1 MCDSCGVSMPKIQNA
16 GRTLRI
22 ALVIPPPQ
30 KPGPIWCPNLP
41 IGIAYLTAVLEKS
54 GYNVT
59 VIDCPAL
66 GIDHEN
72 LGAKIATIEPSV
84 VGITSVTPMIQ
95 SALLAAH
102 VAKEK
107 CPNAIVILGGPH
119 VTFMDKQI
127 LSENSEVDVVVRGE
141 GEQTLLELMRH
152 VSNFGDLHEIAG
164 ITFRNN
170 GRIIRTPN
178 RPFIQNLDELP
189 RPAYEH
195 FPLRKYRLF
204 GKAVLPI
211 MTSRGCPF
219 QCSYCVSSRMNGIRF
234 RARSP
239 KNVVDELEWL
249 RDTHGADA
257 FSFYDDAFTLDIARA
272 CEICEE
278 IKNRNIG
285 LPWDCQ
291 TRVDQITKE
300 VLAKMREANCQLV
313 SFGVESGNQKILNAV
328 KKRTTIEQN
337 ERAIRWAKEAGLP
350 VAMSVIIGYPG
361 ETTDT
366 LKQTLDF
373 IRRTEPDYVYL
384 CLATPYPGTELREL
398 VKELGWKMSR
408 EWSQYDLQ
416 TPVFENPLL
425 PNDKLMEARKKFYND
440 FYSPSYILRQSS
452 KGNFYSQIMAHT
464 ALNYILWRIKL
475 SKFVPAILRRSFEH

>member
-1 MCDSCGVSMPKIQNA
+1 LFDGCGVRMLKIQKA
-16 GRTLRI
+16 DKTLRVV
-22 ALVIPPPQ
+22 LVIPPPQ
-30 KPGPIWCPNLP
+30 TAEPIWCPNLP

-54 GYNVT
+54 GYDVT

-107 CPNAIVILGGPH
+107 CPNTIVILGGPH
-119 VTFMDKQI
+119 VTFMDEQI
-127 LSENSEVDVVVRGE
+127 LSENPEVDVVVRGE

-189 RPAYEH
+189 RPAYEQL
-195 FPLRKYRLF
+195 PLKKYQLF
-204 GKAVLPI
+204 GKTILPI

-219 QCSYCVSSRMNGIRF
+219 RCSYCVSSRLNGVKF

-257 FSFYDDAFTLDIARA
+257 FSFYDDAFTFDIERA
-272 CEICEE
+272 GKICEE

-291 TRVDQITKE
+291 TRVDRISKE
-300 VLAKMREANCQLV
+300 VLVKMREAKCQLV
-313 SFGVESGNQKILNAV
+313 SFGVESGSQKILDAV
-328 KKRTTIEQN
+328 NKRTTVEQN
-337 ERAIRWAKEAGLP
+337 ERAIGWAKEVGIS
-350 VAMSVIIGYPG
+350 VSISVIIGYPG
-361 ETTDT
+361 ETPDT
-366 LKQTLDF
+366 LKQTMDF
-373 IRRTEPDYVYL
+373 IRKVEPDYVYL
-384 CLATPYPGTELREL
+384 CLATPYPGTALREL
-398 VKELGWKMSR
+398 VKELGWNMSI

-425 PNDKLMEARKKFYND
+425 PNDELLEARKEFYNN
-440 FYSPSYILRQSS
+440 FYSPKYILRQSL
-452 KGNFYSQIMAHT
+452 KGNFYSQIMART
-464 ALNYILWRIKL
+464 ALNYILWRTKL
-475 SKFVPAILRRSFEH
+475 PRLVPAFLRR

>member
-1 MCDSCGVSMPKIQNA
+1 MLKIQKA
-16 GRTLRI
+16 DKTLRVV
-22 ALVIPPPQ
+22 LVIPPPQ
-30 KPGPIWCPNLP
+30 TAEPIWCPNLP

-54 GYNVT
+54 GYDVT

-107 CPNAIVILGGPH
+107 CPNTIVILGGPH
-119 VTFMDKQI
+119 VTFMDEQI
-127 LSENSEVDVVVRGE
+127 LSENPEVDVVVRGE

-189 RPAYEH
+189 RPAYEQL
-195 FPLRKYRLF
+195 PLKKYQLF
-204 GKAVLPI
+204 GKTILPI

-219 QCSYCVSSRMNGIRF
+219 RCSYCVSSRLNGVKF

-257 FSFYDDAFTLDIARA
+257 FSFYDDAFTFDIERA
-272 CEICEE
+272 GKICEE

-291 TRVDQITKE
+291 TRVDRISKE
-300 VLAKMREANCQLV
+300 VLVKMREAKCQLV
-313 SFGVESGNQKILNAV
+313 SFGVESGSQKILDAV
-328 KKRTTIEQN
+328 NKRTTVEQN
-337 ERAIRWAKEAGLP
+337 ERAIGWAKEVGIS
-350 VAMSVIIGYPG
+350 VSISVIIGYPG
-361 ETTDT
+361 ETPDT
-366 LKQTLDF
+366 LKQTMDF
-373 IRRTEPDYVYL
+373 IRKVEPDYVYL
-384 CLATPYPGTELREL
+384 CLATPYPGTALREL
-398 VKELGWKMSR
+398 VKELGWNMSI

-416 TPVFENPLL
+416 TPIFENPLL
-425 PNDKLMEARKKFYND
+425 PNDELLEARKEFYNN
-440 FYSPSYILRQSS
+440 FYSPKYILRQSL
-452 KGNFYSQIMAHT
+452 KGNFYSQIMART
-464 ALNYILWRIKL
+464 ALNYILWRTKL
-475 SKFVPAILRRSFEH
+475 PRLVPAFLRR

>member
-1 MCDSCGVSMPKIQNA
+1 MLKIQKA
-16 GRTLRI
+16 DKTLRVV
-22 ALVIPPPQ
+22 LVIPPPQ
-30 KPGPIWCPNLP
+30 TAEPIWCPNLP

-54 GYNVT
+54 GYDVT

-107 CPNAIVILGGPH
+107 CPNTIVILGGPH
-119 VTFMDKQI
+119 VTFMDEQI
-127 LSENSEVDVVVRGE
+127 LSENPEVDVVVRGE

-189 RPAYEH
+189 RPAYEQL
-195 FPLRKYRLF
+195 PLKKYQLF
-204 GKAVLPI
+204 GKTILPI

-219 QCSYCVSSRMNGIRF
+219 RCSYCVSSRLNGVKF

-257 FSFYDDAFTLDIARA
+257 FSFYDDAFTFDIERA
-272 CEICEE
+272 GKICEE

-291 TRVDQITKE
+291 TRVDRISKE
-300 VLAKMREANCQLV
+300 VLVKMREAKCQLV
-313 SFGVESGNQKILNAV
+313 SFGVESGSQKILDAV
-328 KKRTTIEQN
+328 NKRTTVEQN
-337 ERAIRWAKEAGLP
+337 ERAIGWAKEVGIS
-350 VAMSVIIGYPG
+350 VSISVIIGYPG
-361 ETTDT
+361 ETPDT
-366 LKQTLDF
+366 LKQTMDF
-373 IRRTEPDYVYL
+373 IRKVEPDYVYL
-384 CLATPYPGTELREL
+384 CLATPYPGTALREL
-398 VKELGWKMSR
+398 VKELGWNMSI

-425 PNDKLMEARKKFYND
+425 PNDELLEARKEFYNN
-440 FYSPSYILRQSS
+440 FYSPKYILRQSL
-452 KGNFYSQIMAHT
+452 KGNFYSQIMART
-464 ALNYILWRIKL
+464 ALNYILWRTKL
-475 SKFVPAILRRSFEH
+475 PRLVPAFLRR

>member
-1 MCDSCGVSMPKIQNA
+1 MFDGCGVRMLKIQKA
-16 GRTLRI
+16 DKTLRVV
-22 ALVIPPPQ
+22 LVIPPPQ
-30 KPGPIWCPNLP
+30 TAEPIWCPNLP

-54 GYNVT
+54 GYDVT

-107 CPNAIVILGGPH
+107 CPNTIVILGGPH
-119 VTFMDKQI
+119 VTFMDEQI
-127 LSENSEVDVVVRGE
+127 LSENPEVDVVVRGE

-189 RPAYEH
+189 RPAYEQL
-195 FPLRKYRLF
+195 PLKKYQLF
-204 GKAVLPI
+204 GKTILPI

-219 QCSYCVSSRMNGIRF
+219 RCSYCVSSRLNGVKF

-257 FSFYDDAFTLDIARA
+257 FSFYDDAFTFDIERA
-272 CEICEE
+272 GKICEE

-291 TRVDQITKE
+291 TRVDRISKE
-300 VLAKMREANCQLV
+300 VLVKMREAKCQLV
-313 SFGVESGNQKILNAV
+313 SFGVESGSQKILDAV
-328 KKRTTIEQN
+328 NKRTTVEQN
-337 ERAIRWAKEAGLP
+337 ERAIGWAKEVGIP
-350 VAMSVIIGYPG
+350 VSISVIIGYPG
-361 ETTDT
+361 ETPDT
-366 LKQTLDF
+366 LKQTMDF
-373 IRRTEPDYVYL
+373 IRKVEPDYVYL
-384 CLATPYPGTELREL
+384 CLATPYPGTALREL
-398 VKELGWKMSR
+398 VKELGWKMST

-416 TPVFENPLL
+416 TPVFENPLI
-425 PNDKLMEARKKFYND
+425 PNDELLKARKEFYNN
-440 FYSPSYILRQSS
+440 FYSPTYILRQSL
-452 KGNFYSQIMAHT
+452 KGKFYSQMMART
-464 ALNYILWRIKL
+464 ALNYVLWRTKL
-475 SKFVPAILRRSFEH
+475 PRLVPAFLRR

>member
-1 MCDSCGVSMPKIQNA
+1 LFDGCGVRMLKIQKA
-16 GRTLRI
+16 DKTLRVV
-22 ALVIPPPQ
+22 LVIPPPQ
-30 KPGPIWCPNLP
+30 TAEPIWCPNLP

-54 GYNVT
+54 GYDVT

-107 CPNAIVILGGPH
+107 CPNTIVILGGPH
-119 VTFMDKQI
+119 VTFMDEQI
-127 LSENSEVDVVVRGE
+127 LSENPEVDVVVRGE

-189 RPAYEH
+189 RPAYEQL
-195 FPLRKYRLF
+195 PLKKYQLF
-204 GKAVLPI
+204 GKTILPI

-219 QCSYCVSSRMNGIRF
+219 RCSYCVSSRLNGVKF

-257 FSFYDDAFTLDIARA
+257 FSFYDDAFTFDIERA
-272 CEICEE
+272 GKICEE

-291 TRVDQITKE
+291 TRVDRISKE
-300 VLAKMREANCQLV
+300 VLVKMREAKCQLV
-313 SFGVESGNQKILNAV
+313 SFGVESGSQKILDAV
-328 KKRTTIEQN
+328 NKRTTVEQN
-337 ERAIRWAKEAGLP
+337 ERAIGWAKEVGIS
-350 VAMSVIIGYPG
+350 VSISVIIGYPG
-361 ETTDT
+361 ETPDT
-366 LKQTLDF
+366 LKQTMDF
-373 IRRTEPDYVYL
+373 IRKVEPDYVYL
-384 CLATPYPGTELREL
+384 CLATPYPGTALREL
-398 VKELGWKMSR
+398 VKELGWNMSI

-416 TPVFENPLL
+416 TPIFENPLL
-425 PNDKLMEARKKFYND
+425 PNDELLEARKEFYNN
-440 FYSPSYILRQSS
+440 FYSPKYILRQSL
-452 KGNFYSQIMAHT
+452 KGNFYSQIMART
-464 ALNYILWRIKL
+464 ALNYILWRTKL
-475 SKFVPAILRRSFEH
+475 PRLVPAFLRR

>member
-1 MCDSCGVSMPKIQNA
+1 MACGDTVEWSCNDLKRSS
-16 GRTLRI
+16 RTVKI

-30 KPGPIWCPNLP
+30 KAGPTWCPNLP
-41 IGIAYLTAVLEKS
+41 IGLAYLAAVLEKS
-54 GYNVT
+54 GHEVT

-66 GIDHEN
+66 EIDHKKLE
-72 LGAKIATIEPSV
+72 AKIATFEPNV
-84 VGITSVTPMIQ
+84 VGITSLTPMTQ
-95 SALLAAH
+95 STFLAVH
-102 VAKEK
+102 VAKET

-119 VTFMDKQI
+119 ATFMDEQI

-152 VSNFGDLHEIAG
+152 VFSFGDLHGIAG
-164 ITFRNN
+164 ITFRKN
-170 GRIIRTPN
+170 GQIIRTPN

-195 FPLRKYRLF
+195 FQLRKYRLF
-204 GKAVLPI
+204 GKVILPI

-219 QCSYCVSSRMNGIRF
+219 QCSYCVSSRMGGIRF

-257 FSFYDDAFTLDIARA
+257 FSFYDDTFTLDIERA

-291 TRVDQITKE
+291 TRVDRVSKE
-300 VLAKMREANCQLV
+300 VLVKMREAKCQLV
-313 SFGVESGNQKILNAV
+313 SFGVESGSQKILDAV
-328 KKRTTIEQN
+328 KKGTTVEQN
-337 ERAIRWAKEAGLP
+337 ERAVRWAKEVGLP
-350 VAMSVIIGYPG
+350 VSMSVIIGYPG

-366 LKQTLDF
+366 LKQTMNF
-373 IRRTEPDYVYL
+373 IRKVEPDYVYL

-398 VKELGWKMSR
+398 VKELGWNMSR
-408 EWSQYDLQ
+408 EWSHYDMQ

-440 FYSPSYILRQSS
+440 FYSPAYILRQSL
-452 KGNFYSQIMAHT
+452 KGNFYSQIMART
-464 ALNYILWRIKL
+464 ALNYILWRTKL
-475 SKFVPAILRRSFEH
+475 PRLVPAFLRR